1 MAKAVRLS
9 DIGEQLGVSA
19 VTVSKALSGQ
29 KGVSD
34 DLRQRIIE
42 LADELGYTKTKSGV
56 EEKKS
61 YTLGLVVAERY
72 LKEGQSFYW
81 NLYQEVLQKA
91 IARNCFLILE
101 VITYEAE
108 REPEL
113 PKVLSEQKIDGI
125 IIMGTFKA
133 EYVSF
138 LAENIKIPS
147 LSLDTLGIMDTHDS
161 VVSNNLMGGYRMTN
175 YLFEMGHSRIGFV
188 GTRLATDSIDDR
200 YLGYLKSLMAHGVRQ
215 KEEWIIEDR
224 DREMGRIDPGKKFCL
239 PEEMPTAFF
248 CNCDVAADI
257 LIHKLNAAGY
267 MVPEDISVA
276 GFDNYLISQSGKP
289 GITTYEIHIDEM
301 AERAVHILVHKLK
314 NMNYSTGVFLLP
326 GTFIE
331 RDSVRRI
338 GSAVPFISAK

>member
-9 DIGEQLGVSA
+9 DIGERLGVSA

-34 DLRQRIIE
+34 ELRQKITE
-42 LADELGYTKTKSGV
+42 LADELGYIRTKSTD
-56 EEKKS
+56 EEKES
-61 YTLGLVVAERY
+61 YTLGLIVAERY

-81 NLYQEVLQKA
+81 NLYQEVLQRA
-91 IARNCFLILE
+91 ITRNCFVILE

-108 REPEL
+108 LEKEL
-113 PKVLSEQKIDGI
+113 PKIIAGKKTDGI
-125 IIMGTFKA
+125 IIMGTFKT
-133 EYVSF
+133 EYAGYLS
-138 LAENIKIPS
+138 EHIKVPV
-147 LSLDTLGIMDTHDS
+147 LNLDTVGIADGSDS
-161 VVSNNLMGGYRMTN
+161 VVSNNMMGGYRMTN

-200 YLGYLKSLMAHGVRQ
+200 YLGYLKSLMMHGVSP
-215 KEEWIIEDR
+215 KEEWIIDDR
-224 DREMGRIDPGKKFCL
+224 DREYGRIDPGKKFRL

-248 CNCDVAADI
+248 CNCDIAADI

-267 MVPEDISVA
+267 TVPGDISVV
-276 GFDNYLISQSGKP
+276 GFDNYQLSQSAEP

-301 AERAVHILVHKLK
+301 AERAVHILIHKLK
-314 NMNYSTGVFLLP
+314 KINYSTGVFLFP

-331 RDSVRRI
+331 RGSVRRI
-338 GSAVPFISAK
+338 GAAVPFV